1 MGTSHVRT
9 LTLAVAFPLL
19 AIPARLAGQSGQVHP
34 PAGAKTAA
42 DSVKMAD
49 MADHAMS
56 GPMDENM
63 MKHMQLTP
71 ARTPTH
77 DDSVRATKVVA
88 ELKQAI
94 AKYQDTAVAVADGY
108 KMFLPEVKN
117 QRVYHFTNNGR
128 AVLAAFHFDA
138 SKPTSVLYK
147 RGADNQLHLVGAMY
161 TMPKNASLK
170 RLDDRVPLGLARWH
184 EHVNWCLPK
193 KGDGSRWI
201 EQKNGKPVF
210 GPESPIATKASCDA
224 VNGDF
229 HSNVFGWMIHV
240 NAYEGTDL
248 ASIFA
253 DDHHDHHDANEHA
266 GHATPKPAR

>member
-1 MGTSHVRT
+1 MTRNEFRT
-9 LTLAVAFPLL
+9 LTRALAALFVSTP
-19 AIPARLAGQSGQVHP
+19 RLWSQ
-34 PAGAKTAA
+34 AGADTA
-42 DSVKMAD
+42 KMAG

-63 MKHMQLTP
+63 MKHMHLTP

-77 DDSVRATKVVA
+77 ADSVRATKVVA

-117 QRVYHFTNNGR
+117 QRVFHFTNGGR
-128 AVLAAFHFDA
+128 AILAAFHFDP

-147 RGADNQLHLVGAMY
+147 RGSDGKLHLVGAMY
-161 TMPKNASLK
+161 TMPRNVSLA
-170 RLDDRVPLGLARWH
+170 RLDDRVPLGIARWH

-193 KGDGSRWI
+193 KGDAARWL
-201 EQKNGKPVF
+201 EQKDGKPIF
-210 GPESPIATKASCDA
+210 GPESPIATKAACDA

-229 HSNVFGWMIHV
+229 HGNVLGWMLHANV
-240 NAYEGTDL
+240 YEGTDL

-253 DDHHDHHDANEHA
+253 DDHGGHEHM
-266 GHATPKPAR
+266 K

>member
-1 MGTSHVRT
+1 MDS
-9 LTLAVAFPLL
+9 
-19 AIPARLAGQSGQVHP
+19 ARMAG
-34 PAGAKTAA
+34 
-42 DSVKMAD
+42 

-63 MKHMQLTP
+63 MRHMQLTP
-71 ARTPTH
+71 LRTPTH

-108 KMFLPEVKN
+108 KMFLPGIKN

-128 AVLAAFHFDA
+128 GLLAAFHFDP
-138 SKPTSVLYK
+138 SKPTLVLYK
-147 RGADNQLHLVGAMY
+147 RGADGTLHLVGAMY
-161 TMPKNASLK
+161 TMPRNASLG
-170 RLDDRVPLGLARWH
+170 RLDARVPLGIARWH

-193 KGDGSRWI
+193 PGDAARWL
-201 EQKNGKPVF
+201 EQKDGKPVF
-210 GPESPIATKASCDA
+210 GPESPIATKAACDA

-229 HSNVFGWMIHV
+229 HPNLFGWMLHANV
-240 NAYEGTDL
+240 YEGADL

-253 DDHHDHHDANEHA
+253 DDHQGGD
-266 GHATPKPAR
+266 GHIATAKPHG